1 MGRRVL
7 GLGVT
12 LLFVACA
19 KESAA
24 PPRASEALERS
35 ARMLAKLDQ
44 LEADLHEESTK
55 LAVYDELDQRHRKAS
70 QIACQVT
77 EEQMR
82 DVHRLAEVQER
93 KQQRK
98 ERNHKAVAV
107 ARLSRGPSM
116 N

>member
-7 GLGVT
+7 GLGMT
-12 LLFVACA
+12 LMVAACA
-19 KESAA
+19 RESA
-24 PPRASEALERS
+24 PRPSDALERS